1 VSALT
6 SDHRARCEFPHGDV
20 HECDAH
26 GTSDSGTI
34 VPGPSYRADALA
46 IWRPRTGL
54 GETTP
59 SPWQSARKPCRRPDG
74 GIGRSSR
81 QTRPQTTSFG
91 CSEATRSALSG
102 PDCAAWEIPST
113 RSSRRKGKSCAARKV
128 CGRVDTTSR
137 STYPTDSSPM
147 IDAMTMPT
155 MTRRIRPAHCSFQEQ
170 SAQPE
175 PAPRSAAPSRPT
187 LVWRDVQIVAGL
199 LLSLFCGTLAS
210 DLLIQF
216 WAR

>member
-1 VSALT
+1 MNATLMGLRTAEPSFQVQVI
-6 SDHRARCEFPHGDV
+6 ARMRSQFGAREQAWAKRRHHLGKV
-20 HECDAH
+20 R
-26 GTSDSGTI
+26 
-34 VPGPSYRADALA
+34 VNLVVGPTVELVDLRGKP
-46 IWRPRTGL
+46 RP
-54 GETTP
+54 
-59 SPWQSARKPCRRPDG
+59 AF
-74 GIGRSSR
+74 R
-81 QTRPQTTSFG
+81 QWEGWPTRPQTTSFG